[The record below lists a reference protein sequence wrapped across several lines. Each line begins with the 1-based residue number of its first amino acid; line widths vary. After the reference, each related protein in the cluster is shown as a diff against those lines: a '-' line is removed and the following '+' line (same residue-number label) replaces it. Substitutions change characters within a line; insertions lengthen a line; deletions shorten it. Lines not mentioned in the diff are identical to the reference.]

1 MSSSSSS
8 SSRWE
13 FPSWTDPR
21 AFWRCLDF
29 LQGRKP
35 PLPEDQEEEQE
46 LRSGNSTT
54 PYGKRS
60 KEGWEEGGDTHGE
73 SRIGDEGRS
82 VWKTRGAALR
92 ATPRTGEKEIIPLS
106 HREKAKAPEEDLF
119 DGIEVDYEQPITL
132 RSADHDRSRV
142 DPKVAHETVQSL
154 LDDTKEDIAEQ
165 QTVSAWDASV
175 DEFDFDPLPEK
186 RT

>member
-1 MSSSSSS
+1 MSSSSS

-13 FPSWTDPR
+13 FSSWTDPR

-35 PLPEDQEEEQE
+35 PLPEDQEEEQD
-46 LRSGNSTT
+46 LKSNATT

-60 KEGWEEGGDTHGE
+60 EEGWEEGDDTHGE
-73 SRIGDEGRS
+73 SRIGDEGTS
-82 VWKTRGAALR
+82 VSKTRGAALR
-92 ATPRTGEKEIIPLS
+92 GTPRTGEKEIIPLA
-106 HREKAKAPEEDLF
+106 HREKTKVPEEDMF

-165 QTVSAWDASV
+165 QTVSAWGASV